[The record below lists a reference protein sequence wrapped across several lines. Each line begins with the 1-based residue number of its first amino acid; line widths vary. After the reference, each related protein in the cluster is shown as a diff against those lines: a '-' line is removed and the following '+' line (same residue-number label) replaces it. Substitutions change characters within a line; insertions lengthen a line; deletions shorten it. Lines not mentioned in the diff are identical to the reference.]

1 MAQKMAELR
10 VDVPNTLEPT
20 FANNIII
27 NHKDDEFCLTFIQ
40 TIPHANVAKAKAIIA
55 ITPQHAKR
63 LLNALQ
69 ENIKKYEGRFGEI
82 KLPEVPK
89 EGAPT
94 TYIG

>member
-1 MAQKMAELR
+1 MAQKMPELR
-10 VDVPNTLEPT
+10 VDVPSTLEPT

-40 TIPHANVAKAKAIIA
+40 TIPQANVAKAKAIIA
-55 ITPQHAKR
+55 VTPQHAKR

-69 ENIKKYEGRFGEI
+69 ANIKKYEDKFGEI